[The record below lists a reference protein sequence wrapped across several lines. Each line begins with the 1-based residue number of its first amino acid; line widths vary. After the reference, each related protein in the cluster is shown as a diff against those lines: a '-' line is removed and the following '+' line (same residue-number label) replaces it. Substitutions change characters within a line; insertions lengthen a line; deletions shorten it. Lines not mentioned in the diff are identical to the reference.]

1 MAPSPT
7 TQISIVFDRDKMR
20 EFRAECIRRGTS
32 PTKEFRRLMDQC
44 LDEWLHAT
52 QGAPDGRNRRQS

>member
-7 TQISIVFDRDKMR
+7 SQITIVFDRERMR
-20 EFRAECIRRGTS
+20 EFRAECIRRDTT
-32 PTKEFRRLMDQC
+32 PTEELRRFMDQR

-52 QGAPDGRNRRQS
+52 QGAPDGRDRR